1 MMDFGSLRNLRN
13 LRNLKLNNIQKRFI
27 GFLIGCVGLR
37 LGLVLLARQVGIH
50 ATRYLPLLG
59 AIALI
64 PAIGWFTIFFNNSRK
79 TGVEVFGDKIWW
91 NDLRPIHAILYLT
104 FSYLAFTKNKNA
116 FLVLLADVKLG
127 LFAFILYHFYF
138 TQNYKKL
145 GLW

>member
-1 MMDFGSLRNLRN
+1 MNLGI
-13 LRNLKLNNIQKRFI
+13 LKLNTIQKRFI
-27 GFLIGCVGLR
+27 GFLIGCLGIR
-37 LGLVLLARQVGIH
+37 LGLVLLARQVTLH
-50 ATRYLPLLG
+50 AIDYLPILG

-64 PAIGWFTIFFNNSRK
+64 PAIGWLTIYFNNSRK
-79 TGVEVFGDKIWW
+79 TGAEVFGDKIWW
-91 NDLRPIHAILYLT
+91 NDLRPIHAMLYLT

-127 LFAFILYHFYF
+127 LIAFLLYHFYF